1 MIQEPPP
8 GNNCNLF
15 GGLES
20 LHRNKFKKTPC
31 DKQHLLRV
39 LRTYS
44 RGSLIWPPYKEIQQS
59 KTI

>member
-20 LHRNKFKKTPC
+20 FHRNKFKKTPC

-39 LRTYS
+39 LRTYN
-44 RGSLIWPPYKEIQQS
+44 RGSFI
-59 KTI
+59 